1 MSQSP
6 AGNCKKD
13 ISFPSN
19 RLQLGTT
26 VNHPY
31 QCQKENMHSTKFS
44 SICCRSSPR
53 TPDVK
58 EPSACGKMMLQPAT
72 WASDHPLQPPLEKKP
87 ADLLP
92 RLVQCPCKKNH
103 MQKPSESRGGAGRS
117 WTALQL
123 GQKEHVVVSN
133 ARSLDHSKPNVGD
146 LVLRRRTCTPSEDH
160 EDTFDS
166 LGFTPNR
173 ATSCQS
179 SVTKMFGAR
188 TLPSNF
194 VTFSGVVT
202 VLLRRSLKNVV
213 NLVNA

>member
-1 MSQSP
+1 MSQSL

-44 SICCRSSPR
+44 SICWLVFAKNSRCEGTVRLWQSDAPASNLG
-53 TPDVK
+53 VG
-58 EPSACGKMMLQPAT
+58 PSVAP
-72 WASDHPLQPPLEKKP
+72 SLEKKP

-123 GQKEHVVVSN
+123 GQKEYVVVSIP
-133 ARSLDHSKPNVGD
+133 RLLDHSKPNVGD

-166 LGFTPNR
+166 LGIY
-173 ATSCQS
+173 
-179 SVTKMFGAR
+179 TK
-188 TLPSNF
+188 
-194 VTFSGVVT
+194 
-202 VLLRRSLKNVV
+202 
-213 NLVNA
+213 